1 MIFDKRMCR
10 QAILLLTC
18 TNFSIA
24 FSTKPPTNNSFPVKS
39 SPHFLSSY
47 RTLDV
52 LRHGHTVVQL
62 GGYWSSQGEAQDIS
76 IRYLFGNHYTVSS
89 HGSRNGLVGLGY
101 YIDGLDKNL
110 FELLYGINGFYLAKT
125 SVSGTIIQEDD
136 FANLSYNYKIQ
147 QVPIYFAA
155 KAIIKNKSQKYNV
168 TLDAG
173 IGPNFMHAY
182 HYREASLTDYIIPNN
197 SFASRNNV
205 ALSAMAGIGLR
216 LNRILGQAPLECGYR
231 FLYFGQGNLAM
242 NNNQLLNT
250 LKTGN
255 TFGNAILCSITV

>member
-1 MIFDKRMCR
+1 MIFDKRICR
-10 QAILLLTC
+10 QVILLLTC
-18 TNFSIA
+18 TNFSTA
-24 FSTKPPTNNSFPVKS
+24 FSTKPPTNNTS
-39 SPHFLSSY
+39 SPPFLSSY
-47 RTLDV
+47 RALDT
-52 LRHGHTVVQL
+52 LRHGHTAVQL

-110 FELLYGINGFYLAKT
+110 FELSYGINGFYLAKT
-125 SVSGTIIQEDD
+125 SVSGTIIQEDE
-136 FANLSYNYKIQ
+136 FTNLSYSYKIQ

-155 KAIIKNKSQKYNV
+155 KAIIKNKSQTYNV

-173 IGPNFMHAY
+173 IGPNFMRAY
-182 HYREASLTDYIIPNN
+182 HYREASLTDYTIPDN
-197 SFASRNNV
+197 SFASHNNV

-216 LNRILGQAPLECGYR
+216 LNRIFGQAPLECGYR
-231 FLYFGQGNLAM
+231 FLYFGQGNLAI